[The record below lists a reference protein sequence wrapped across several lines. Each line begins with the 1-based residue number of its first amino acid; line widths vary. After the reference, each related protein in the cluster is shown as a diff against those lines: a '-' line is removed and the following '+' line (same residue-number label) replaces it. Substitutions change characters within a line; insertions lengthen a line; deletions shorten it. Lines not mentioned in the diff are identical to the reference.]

1 MKSATLAGIFTLL
14 NATFN
19 WIPST
24 SLLMT
29 MGLAIVLDFVTG
41 VIKAVVLKNDRTSE
55 GYRRSVV
62 KFTQYGGA
70 VLVSMLLSYLAEQN
84 QQFIQLQT
92 YINYLGNGLLSF
104 IIFIEATSV
113 FENMYAIDNKTPF
126 SRYFIKPLLKILTF
140 QIANNPLTK
149 IKDEEVKP

>member
-84 QQFIQLQT
+84 QQFVQLQT

-149 IKDEEVKP
+149 IKEDEVKP

>member
-1 MKSATLAGIFTLL
+1 MKTAILAGIFTLL
-14 NATFN
+14 NVTFN

-62 KFTQYGGA
+62 KFTQYVGA